1 MLNLLEHRGILSN
14 PLVVATSDNG
24 MPFPRVKGQA
34 YDDSDHMPLAVQWPE
49 GIRNPGRIVTDY
61 VSFIDFAPTFLE
73 LAGITEKQV
82 GMAPIAG
89 RSLNDIFRSAK
100 SGQACA
106 VRDHVIIGR
115 ERNDVGRPHDWGYRV
130 RGVVKNDLL
139 YLHNFEPARWPSGN
153 PETGYTDCGGSPTK
167 TETLKTRLSPKQEHR
182 WELSFGL
189 RGAEELYDLRR
200 DPNCLKNVA
209 GDAAFRAET
218 LQLRVQLFSELQEQ
232 ADPRVLGRGQI
243 FDEYPFASDELRGF
257 YECYLRGEKL
267 DARWIDDSDVEPLPL
282 PRTR

>member
-1 MLNLLEHRGILSN
+1 MERWAR
-14 PLVVATSDNG
+14 PTS
-24 MPFPRVKGQA
+24 
-34 YDDSDHMPLAVQWPE
+34 
-49 GIRNPGRIVTDY
+49 
-61 VSFIDFAPTFLE
+61 
-73 LAGITEKQV
+73 
-82 GMAPIAG
+82 
-89 RSLNDIFRSAK
+89 
-100 SGQACA
+100 
-106 VRDHVIIGR
+106 
-115 ERNDVGRPHDWGYRV
+115 
-130 RGVVKNDLL
+130 
-139 YLHNFEPARWPSGN
+139 PARWPSGN

-243 FDEYPFASDELRGF
+243 FDESPFASDELRGF